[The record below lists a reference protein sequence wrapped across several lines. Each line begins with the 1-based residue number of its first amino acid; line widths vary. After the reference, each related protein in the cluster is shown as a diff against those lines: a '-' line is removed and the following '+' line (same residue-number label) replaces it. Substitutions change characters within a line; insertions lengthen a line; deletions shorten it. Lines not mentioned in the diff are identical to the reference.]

1 MGSIEHLSDAIAKEF
16 LQRLPTQR
24 KTQRE
29 ALSLLVATMLEVRSP
44 NTNDLAAAF
53 PVETERLDMRQQRIS
68 RILQN
73 KHISYLDVMEPF
85 AKEVL
90 ALFTGTL
97 VLCIDQ
103 SHIADD
109 FELLMVS
116 LYWEGRSIPLI
127 WSVHDTKGNV
137 GFEGQK
143 PLLDRL
149 LSWLPG
155 GVPVVL
161 MGDRFYGSVELIG
174 YCREKQWDYRLRLK
188 QNFLVTIDGK
198 EKHLSE
204 LSQQKEGNWE
214 NVELTA
220 QKITTNLGLIYEE
233 GHPEPWFIAMSAKPS
248 FYKTLDY
255 SMRWG
260 IESLFSDFK
269 TRGFALE
276 DTKLQHPDRIERLI
290 LIMALSVFFA
300 VSTGMWDR
308 EKNPTPPE
316 KKSNLPKNTGDLL
329 LPYSNAA

>member
-1 MGSIEHLSDAIAKEF
+1 LGSIHHLSEAIAKEF
-16 LQRLPTQR
+16 LQRLPNQR

-44 NTNDLAAAF
+44 NSNDLAAAL
-53 PVETERLDMRQQRIS
+53 PRETERLDMRQQWIS
-68 RILQN
+68 RVLQN
-73 KHISYLDVMEPF
+73 KNIIYLDVMEPF
-85 AKEVL
+85 SKEIL
-90 ALFTGTL
+90 SLSKGIL

-116 LYWEGRSIPLI
+116 LHWEGRSIPII
-127 WSVHDTKGNV
+127 WSVHETKGNV

-143 PLLDRL
+143 ALFDRL
-149 LSWLPG
+149 SGWLPI

-174 YCREKQWDYRLRLK
+174 YCREKEWDYRLRLK
-188 QNFLVTIDGK
+188 QNFLVTIDQK
-198 EKHLSE
+198 EQHLSE
-204 LSQQKEGNWE
+204 FSKQKEGNWE

-290 LIMALSVFFA
+290 LVMALSVFWA

-308 EKNPTPPE
+308 ENNPTPLE
-316 KKSNLPKNTGDLL
+316 KKSTLPKNTGDLL
-329 LPYSNAA
+329 LRYSNAA